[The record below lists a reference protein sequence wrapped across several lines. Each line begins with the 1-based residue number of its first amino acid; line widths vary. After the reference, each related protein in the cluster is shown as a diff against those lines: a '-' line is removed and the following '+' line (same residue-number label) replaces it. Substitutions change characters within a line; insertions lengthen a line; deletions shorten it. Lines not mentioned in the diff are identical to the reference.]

1 MLQFYFQAI
10 LVKELR
16 FVMRCL
22 AHLDFAISLKQANE
36 EIRIE
41 REKTD
46 AAKAKAQDDILK
58 ERKRHDEIVNAK
70 DIELSAINKQLSENL
85 KETMEKNNIITAYR
99 LLVERYKNMSFIDR
113 LFNRQPDENDLRPD
127 MIKDT
132 YVLDQSKEE

>member
-1 MLQFYFQAI
+1 M
-10 LVKELR
+10 
-16 FVMRCL
+16 
-22 AHLDFAISLKQANE
+22 
-36 EIRIE
+36 
-41 REKTD
+41 
-46 AAKAKAQDDILK
+46 
-58 ERKRHDEIVNAK
+58 KRLESSVN
-70 DIELSAINKQLSENL
+70 ELSAINKQLSENL